1 MKITIC
7 GVGTSESPLQY
18 AQPRRCSGQTPST
31 STNVVSPVAAVRSH
45 VVRDPPGAHPGTA
58 MVVVD
63 FYLERGEE
71 PAQLVGRQRVEV
83 DLGDG

>member
-1 MKITIC
+1 
-7 GVGTSESPLQY
+7 
-18 AQPRRCSGQTPST
+18 
-31 STNVVSPVAAVRSH
+31 
-45 VVRDPPGAHPGTA
+45 